1 MTQTGDD
8 AAAAELKLTNPSA
21 VKALLAQHGLRPDRD
36 FGQNFL
42 VDASALNAIVEAAG
56 TQPEDFV
63 LEIGPGL
70 GTLTQ
75 RLAQAAC
82 TVVSVELDQRLE
94 PVLAQTLAGSSN
106 VSVVFQDALDFDFGS
121 VPDGALLVANL
132 PYNVATPLVAR
143 ALESGRFRRLVFLV
157 QREVAERMAASPSTP
172 QYGALSLLVRHFG
185 NARALR
191 HVARGAFYP
200 APEVTSSVVRID
212 VDPGKSRAPEL
223 FALIRHAFAHR
234 RKTLKR
240 NLIMAGYAEG
250 RVEEALASSGLD
262 PRVRA
267 EALDLATFERLSER
281 LHMAGFS
288 SK

>member
-1 MTQTGDD
+1 M
-8 AAAAELKLTNPSA
+8 KLTNPSA
-21 VKALLAQHGLRPDRD
+21 VKALLTQHGLRPDRD

-56 TQPEDFV
+56 IQPEDFV

-75 RLAQAAC
+75 RLAQAAR

-191 HVARGAFYP
+191 HVAPGSFYP

-223 FALIRHAFAHR
+223 FALIRHAFTHR

-250 RVEEALASSGLD
+250 RVGEALASSGLD